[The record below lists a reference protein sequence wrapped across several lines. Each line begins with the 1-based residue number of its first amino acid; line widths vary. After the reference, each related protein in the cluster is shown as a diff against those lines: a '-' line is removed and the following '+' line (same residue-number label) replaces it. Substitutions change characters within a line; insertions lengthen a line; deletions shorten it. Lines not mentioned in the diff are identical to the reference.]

1 MQLLL
6 INFKFSPDI
15 FLVLMAAPGFE
26 LKISSLLLYQ
36 LYYCQLIVMLSDG
49 ILSVTIR
56 AVQLRL
62 IVVIL

>member
-1 MQLLL
+1 MQSLL
-6 INFKFSPDI
+6 INFKFSLET
-15 FLVLMAAPGFE
+15 FLVLVAAPGFE

-62 IVVIL
+62 IVIL